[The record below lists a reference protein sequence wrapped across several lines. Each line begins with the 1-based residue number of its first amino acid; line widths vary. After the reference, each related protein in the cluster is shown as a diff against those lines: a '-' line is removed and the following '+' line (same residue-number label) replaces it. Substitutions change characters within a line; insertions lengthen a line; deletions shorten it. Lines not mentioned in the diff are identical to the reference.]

1 MHVFFATQRAIE
13 SRNLPTM
20 QRHKYFSSSTVNLL
34 FSFTFFE
41 VRIHVFNNL
50 APNITPHTRKI
61 ALRSLPRKQ
70 PYSTNLKQRH
80 NRLRKLQAPISALQP
95 AVIAPRSGALVSR
108 FDAEY
113 GSKWSPAGCRATIEL
128 LTHSALFLHL
138 FLNDTTTSAK
148 GQR

>member
-1 MHVFFATQRAIE
+1 LFAFYACLLRYTTSYRISQSPHNTTPQVFLFINRQ
-13 SRNLPTM
+13 PP
-20 QRHKYFSSSTVNLL
+20 

-61 ALRSLPRKQ
+61 ALRRLPRKQ

-95 AVIAPRSGALVSR
+95 AVIAPVQGPSSQDSTQNTEASGALQ
-108 FDAEY
+108 AAAQ
-113 GSKWSPAGCRATIEL
+113 P
-128 LTHSALFLHL
+128 
-138 FLNDTTTSAK
+138 
-148 GQR
+148 